1 MTCTHFNIYVLLENI
16 IIIVS
21 INISSKK
28 LFSSWKQTKKRL
40 HIFLRGNFGHQ
51 TTETSGILFAW
62 TWLCLKNNLSL
73 LKMLSCLSHVI
84 NINFIFRQNPR
95 SGRVMNLEK
104 PHFLSFDI
112 PICVSYSLLADGSNI
127 HSPVG
132 ACGFPGA
139 CVLQIHASQDKGTNL
154 RNAIKGTLSF
164 ISWVLK
170 SINCP
175 PENQ

>member
-1 MTCTHFNIYVLLENI
+1 
-16 IIIVS
+16 
-21 INISSKK
+21 
-28 LFSSWKQTKKRL
+28 
-40 HIFLRGNFGHQ
+40 
-51 TTETSGILFAW
+51 
-62 TWLCLKNNLSL
+62 
-73 LKMLSCLSHVI
+73 
-84 NINFIFRQNPR
+84 
-95 SGRVMNLEK
+95 MNLEK

-112 PICVSYSLLADGSNI
+112 SICVFYSLLADGSNI

-164 ISWVLK
+164 TSWVLK